1 MPSEWYKCL
10 DEAATGFSL
19 EDKDGKKTT
28 NWSAGGHLQLRAK
41 QWTAILPVVLG
52 TAAALGHYSALPQR
66 SDGGWDGAQPHSG
79 HRGCNK
85 SQMCWGDMKIHG
97 QAPRSLLLNMSML
110 TCTYTHTRR
119 EKEGWGIWRMSVLK
133 WKELLFMS
141 CSYVLL
147 IIVEILAVGCNFW
160 SSHFCPSFLTNITG
174 DQSSHN
180 HLKQPLLGVLV
191 NCIIYD
197 AYFVACV
204 LPGRCSLL
212 GKMSSR
218 TKTVSGKIIKLFN
231 FKHYVVT
238 ATNIWE
244 LVVFLSHI
252 APWT

>member
-1 MPSEWYKCL
+1 
-10 DEAATGFSL
+10 
-19 EDKDGKKTT
+19 
-28 NWSAGGHLQLRAK
+28 
-41 QWTAILPVVLG
+41 
-52 TAAALGHYSALPQR
+52 
-66 SDGGWDGAQPHSG
+66 
-79 HRGCNK
+79 
-85 SQMCWGDMKIHG
+85 
-97 QAPRSLLLNMSML
+97 
-110 TCTYTHTRR
+110 
-119 EKEGWGIWRMSVLK
+119 MSVLK

-147 IIVEILAVGCNFW
+147 IIVDQKLQPTANI
-160 SSHFCPSFLTNITG
+160 SSYFCPSFLTNITG

-238 ATNIWE
+238 ATNI
-244 LVVFLSHI
+244 
-252 APWT
+252 

>member
-1 MPSEWYKCL
+1 MSGWSRHWL
-10 DEAATGFSL
+10 FL
-19 EDKDGKKTT
+19 RRQRWKKTT

-97 QAPRSLLLNMSML
+97 QAPRCLLLNMSML

-119 EKEGWGIWRMSVLK
+119 EKERRLRYLK
-133 WKELLFMS
+133 NVSTEMERTTFLS
-141 CSYVLL
+141 CSYALL
-147 IIVEILAVGCNFW
+147 IIVEIIAVGCNFW

-174 DQSSHN
+174 DLSSHN
-180 HLKQPLLGVLV
+180 HLKQPLQGVLV

-212 GKMSSR
+212 GKMSS
-218 TKTVSGKIIKLFN
+218 
-231 FKHYVVT
+231 
-238 ATNIWE
+238 
-244 LVVFLSHI
+244 
-252 APWT
+252 